1 MEKYLY
7 FNSDDDAA
15 FDAANANLC
24 VAASRFRGFQKTQ
37 AGTDSLSLF
46 FQPVQGQETIDSVA
60 GGTEAHII
68 AETCDEVRLTIT
80 ANKQREVMQAILA
93 AIDAPKVSGT
103 GKTFITVADA
113 GRGDYLAV
121 NNDSDG
127 NAVAISGV
135 GLYLVT
141 AAASA

>member
-46 FQPVQGQETIDSVA
+46 FEPVQGQEQIDTVA
-60 GGTEAHII
+60 GGSEAHVI
-68 AETCDEVRLTIT
+68 ATTMDEVRLTIT